1 FDWLITQHCPADL
14 LFQRLGRLHRHHRKY
29 RPAGFEIPVAT
40 ILLPDGEGY
49 GRHEHI
55 YSNVRVMWRTQQH
68 IEELNGASLFFPDA
82 YRQWLDSIYDDAEM
96 DEPEWVIKGMDK
108 FESAE
113 CEKRFKARKVLQWAE
128 EYSLQDN
135 DETILAVTRDG
146 EMSLPLLP
154 YVQTSSGKQLLDGQ
168 VYEDLSYEQQYE
180 ALALNRVNVPFTWKR
195 SFSEV
200 VDEDGLLWLEGKQN
214 QDGWFWQG
222 NSIVITYTRDEGM
235 TRVIPANPK

>member
-1 FDWLITQHCPADL
+1 
-14 LFQRLGRLHRHHRKY
+14 
-29 RPAGFEIPVAT
+29 
-40 ILLPDGEGY
+40 
-49 GRHEHI
+49 
-55 YSNVRVMWRTQQH
+55 
-68 IEELNGASLFFPDA
+68 
-82 YRQWLDSIYDDAEM
+82 
-96 DEPEWVIKGMDK
+96 
-108 FESAE
+108 
-113 CEKRFKARKVLQWAE
+113 VLQWAE

-154 YVQTSSGKQLLDGQ
+154 YVQMSSGKQLLDGQ

-235 TRVIPANPK
+235 TRVIPAN

>member
-1 FDWLITQHCPADL
+1 
-14 LFQRLGRLHRHHRKY
+14 
-29 RPAGFEIPVAT
+29 
-40 ILLPDGEGY
+40 
-49 GRHEHI
+49 
-55 YSNVRVMWRTQQH
+55 
-68 IEELNGASLFFPDA
+68 
-82 YRQWLDSIYDDAEM
+82 
-96 DEPEWVIKGMDK
+96 
-108 FESAE
+108 
-113 CEKRFKARKVLQWAE
+113 FKARKVLQWAE

-222 NSIVITYTRDEGM
+222 NSIVITYTRDEEM